1 MMVMVMTAA
10 VIMLVIVM
18 MVVAVI
24 MLVIV
29 MMVMAAAMIMVMVML
44 MMMVLFQQ
52 VLDLGS
58 MLLPPLHP
66 YNVPAAKRL
75 HLRRKMNDIFLFL
88 QISR

>member
-29 MMVMAAAMIMVMVML
+29 MMVMAAAMIMVMPML

-58 MLLPPLHP
+58 MLLPPFTP
-66 YNVPAAKRL
+66 TTSRRPKGYTSAAK
-75 HLRRKMNDIFLFL
+75 
-88 QISR
+88 